1 MTTYEEKLALAE
13 AEEVITEEEA
23 EATGGAYF
31 DEEMGLWIRQDAD
44 GGGIMPY
51 YYQIDQVREGR
62 PGDPKLI
69 TLLFIDLGHRDD
81 VDDYTEGKGWYDR
94 HQDC

>member
-31 DEEMGLWIRQDAD
+31 DEDMGLWIRQDAD

-51 YYQIDQVREGR
+51 SYQIDQVFADR
-62 PGDPKLI
+62 PGDSELI
-69 TLLFIDLGHRDD
+69 TRLFLDLGEEDD
-81 VDDYTEGKGWYDR
+81 VEAYDK
-94 HQDC
+94 